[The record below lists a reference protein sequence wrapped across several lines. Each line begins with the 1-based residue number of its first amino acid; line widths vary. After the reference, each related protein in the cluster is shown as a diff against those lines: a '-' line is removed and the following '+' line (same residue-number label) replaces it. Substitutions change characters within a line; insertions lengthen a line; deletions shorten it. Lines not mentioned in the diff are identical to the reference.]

1 MSALTSQIVQTLDHG
16 MEQKTDHMIN
26 GFSKELQDGVG
37 RVVLGKEHAIH
48 LAVTTL
54 LAGGHLLIEDKP
66 GVGKTLLAR
75 ALARC
80 LDVPFQRVQ
89 CTADLLPADIIGAH
103 VYHPTTGD
111 ISFRPGPV
119 FTSILVADELNRT
132 PPRTQSALLQCMAE
146 GRITLDRE
154 TRDLPDP
161 FFVVATQNPMTFP
174 GTYPLPESQLDR
186 FLMRIRLG
194 YPETESEIDIVTQED
209 GHRALDDLQP
219 IATREQ
225 LREAQRA
232 VDKVKLQRDL
242 AAYLVELA
250 HRTRSS
256 AEVALG
262 VSPRGAQALHRA
274 CRARAVSMGRDYV
287 VPEDVRTLL
296 VPVYGHRMSLRGSA
310 SAEVVLQEILSST
323 PIPD

>member
-1 MSALTSQIVQTLDHG
+1 MDRTDLVSTLPRQIVQPLDQG

-103 VYHPTTGD
+103 IYHPTTGD

-132 PPRTQSALLQCMAE
+132 PPRTQSALLQGTGEALVPGPDE
-146 GRITLDRE
+146 ALAGDDNAQAGTDTLDTLGGYLETITSQVWIWSVFLLLGLFAGLRPRLGRKNSATAMPTPARPARRMLESILRTLKTRGLPRPRGQTLDRY
-154 TRDLPDP
+154 LHNLGAGA
-161 FFVVATQNPMTFP
+161 V
-174 GTYPLPESQLDR
+174 LDHTALADSFDAYQEVR
-186 FLMRIRLG
+186 FGSREYDDRRASRLG
-194 YPETESEIDIVTQED
+194 EGLSVARTAYK
-209 GHRALDDLQP
+209 
-219 IATREQ
+219 REK
-225 LREAQRA
+225 
-232 VDKVKLQRDL
+232 DSD
-242 AAYLVELA
+242 
-250 HRTRSS
+250 
-256 AEVALG
+256 
-262 VSPRGAQALHRA
+262 
-274 CRARAVSMGRDYV
+274 
-287 VPEDVRTLL
+287 
-296 VPVYGHRMSLRGSA
+296 
-310 SAEVVLQEILSST
+310 
-323 PIPD
+323 